1 MTVIKV
7 SRDILLSLTIKK
19 NKTMDITPNPNNFDS
34 SIISNKDLL
43 VLLITH
49 LEYVKS
55 LRNNIFV
62 KLSANQIEFL
72 DTKIDKLTHKIE
84 YLMSK
89 LSIED
94 LFDMA
99 INKIH

>member
-1 MTVIKV
+1 M
-7 SRDILLSLTIKK
+7 
-19 NKTMDITPNPNNFDS
+19 NITPNPNNFDS

-72 DTKIDKLTHKIE
+72 DNKINKLSHKIE

-94 LFDMA
+94 LLSID
-99 INKIH
+99 INKVHDY

>member
-1 MTVIKV
+1 M
-7 SRDILLSLTIKK
+7 
-19 NKTMDITPNPNNFDS
+19 NITPNPNNFDS

-43 VLLITH
+43 TLLITH

-72 DTKIDKLTHKIE
+72 DNKINKLSHKIE
-84 YLMSK
+84 YLVSK

-94 LFDMA
+94 LLSID
-99 INKIH
+99 INKIHNY

>member
-1 MTVIKV
+1 M
-7 SRDILLSLTIKK
+7 
-19 NKTMDITPNPNNFDS
+19 NITPNPNNFDS

-72 DTKIDKLTHKIE
+72 DNKINKLSHKIE
-84 YLMSK
+84 YLVSK
-89 LSIED
+89 LTIED
-94 LFDMA
+94 LLDID
-99 INKIH
+99 INKVHNY

>member
-1 MTVIKV
+1 M
-7 SRDILLSLTIKK
+7 
-19 NKTMDITPNPNNFDS
+19 NITPNPNNFDS

-43 VLLITH
+43 ELLITH

-72 DTKIDKLTHKIE
+72 DNKINKLSHKIE
-84 YLMSK
+84 YLVSK
-89 LSIED
+89 LTIED
-94 LFDMA
+94 LLSIN
-99 INKIH
+99 INKVHNC

>member
-1 MTVIKV
+1 M
-7 SRDILLSLTIKK
+7 
-19 NKTMDITPNPNNFDS
+19 NITPNPNNFNS

-43 VLLITH
+43 ELLITH

-72 DTKIDKLTHKIE
+72 DNKINKLTHKIT

-94 LFDMA
+94 LLSID
-99 INKIH
+99 INKIHEY

>member
-1 MTVIKV
+1 
-7 SRDILLSLTIKK
+7 
-19 NKTMDITPNPNNFDS
+19 MDITPNPNNFNS

-43 VLLITH
+43 ILLITH

-62 KLSANQIEFL
+62 KLSTNQIEFL
-72 DTKIDKLTHKIE
+72 DNKIAKLTHKIE

-94 LFDMA
+94 LFDID

>member
-1 MTVIKV
+1 
-7 SRDILLSLTIKK
+7 
-19 NKTMDITPNPNNFDS
+19 MDITPNPNNFDS

-72 DTKIDKLTHKIE
+72 NDKIDKLTHKIE

-89 LSIED
+89 LTIED
-94 LFDMA
+94 LLSID
-99 INKIH
+99 INKVHNY

>member
-1 MTVIKV
+1 M
-7 SRDILLSLTIKK
+7 
-19 NKTMDITPNPNNFDS
+19 NITPNPNNFDS

-72 DTKIDKLTHKIE
+72 DNKIDYLTHKIE

-94 LFDMA
+94 LLSFD
-99 INKIH
+99 INKVHNC

>member
-1 MTVIKV
+1 
-7 SRDILLSLTIKK
+7 
-19 NKTMDITPNPNNFDS
+19 MDITPNPNNFDS

-72 DTKIDKLTHKIE
+72 DNKINKLSHKIE
-84 YLMSK
+84 YLVSK
-89 LSIED
+89 LTIED
-94 LFDMA
+94 LLDID
-99 INKIH
+99 INKIHNY

>member
-1 MTVIKV
+1 
-7 SRDILLSLTIKK
+7 
-19 NKTMDITPNPNNFDS
+19 MDITPNPNNFNS

-62 KLSANQIEFL
+62 KLTAYQIEFL
-72 DTKIDKLTHKIE
+72 DNKINKLSHKIE
-84 YLMSK
+84 YLVSK

-94 LFDMA
+94 LLSID
-99 INKIH
+99 INKIHNY

>member
-1 MTVIKV
+1 M
-7 SRDILLSLTIKK
+7 
-19 NKTMDITPNPNNFDS
+19 NITPNPNNFDS

-72 DTKIDKLTHKIE
+72 DSKIDKLTHKIE

-94 LFDMA
+94 LLSIN
-99 INKIH
+99 INKVHDY

>member
-1 MTVIKV
+1 M
-7 SRDILLSLTIKK
+7 
-19 NKTMDITPNPNNFDS
+19 NITPNPNNFDS

-62 KLSANQIEFL
+62 KLTIHEIEFL
-72 DTKIDKLTHKIE
+72 DNKIVKVTNKIE
-84 YLMSK
+84 YLKSK
-89 LSIED
+89 LSVED
-94 LFDMA
+94 LQA
-99 INKIH
+99 IDINAPH

>member
-1 MTVIKV
+1 
-7 SRDILLSLTIKK
+7 
-19 NKTMDITPNPNNFDS
+19 MDITPNPNNFDS

-72 DTKIDKLTHKIE
+72 DNKINKLSHKIE
-84 YLMSK
+84 YLVSK
-89 LSIED
+89 LTIED
-94 LFDMA
+94 LLSID
-99 INKIH
+99 INKTH

>member
-1 MTVIKV
+1 
-7 SRDILLSLTIKK
+7 
-19 NKTMDITPNPNNFDS
+19 MDITPNPNRFDS

-43 VLLITH
+43 ALLITH

-62 KLSANQIEFL
+62 KLSINQIEFL

-84 YLMSK
+84 YLKSK

-94 LFDMA
+94 LQA
-99 INKIH
+99 IDINGVHNY

>member
-1 MTVIKV
+1 M
-7 SRDILLSLTIKK
+7 
-19 NKTMDITPNPNNFDS
+19 NITPNPNNFDS

-72 DTKIDKLTHKIE
+72 DNKIDKLTHKIE

-89 LSIED
+89 LTIED
-94 LFDMA
+94 LLSID
-99 INKIH
+99 INKVHNY

>member
-1 MTVIKV
+1 M
-7 SRDILLSLTIKK
+7 
-19 NKTMDITPNPNNFDS
+19 NITPNPNNFDS
-34 SIISNKDLL
+34 SIIDNKDLL

-72 DTKIDKLTHKIE
+72 DNKINKLSHKIE
-84 YLMSK
+84 YLVSK
-89 LSIED
+89 LTIED
-94 LFDMA
+94 LLSID
-99 INKIH
+99 INKIHNY

>member
-1 MTVIKV
+1 
-7 SRDILLSLTIKK
+7 
-19 NKTMDITPNPNNFDS
+19 MDITPNPNNFDS

-43 VLLITH
+43 TLLITH

-62 KLSANQIEFL
+62 NLSVNQIEFL
-72 DTKIDKLTHKIE
+72 DNKIDKLTHKIE
-84 YLMSK
+84 YLKSK

-94 LFDMA
+94 LLSTD
-99 INKIH
+99 INKVHDY

>member
-1 MTVIKV
+1 
-7 SRDILLSLTIKK
+7 
-19 NKTMDITPNPNNFDS
+19 MDITPNPNNFDS

-43 VLLITH
+43 TLLITH

-72 DTKIDKLTHKIE
+72 NTKIDKLTHKIE
-84 YLMSK
+84 YLTSK

-94 LFDMA
+94 LLSID
-99 INKIH
+99 INKVHEY

>member
-1 MTVIKV
+1 M
-7 SRDILLSLTIKK
+7 
-19 NKTMDITPNPNNFDS
+19 NITPNPNNFDS

-72 DTKIDKLTHKIE
+72 DNKINKLSHKIE
-84 YLMSK
+84 YLVGK
-89 LSIED
+89 LTIED
-94 LFDMA
+94 LLSID

>member
-1 MTVIKV
+1 M
-7 SRDILLSLTIKK
+7 
-19 NKTMDITPNPNNFDS
+19 NITPNPNNLDS

-43 VLLITH
+43 ELLITH

-55 LRNNIFV
+55 LRYNIFL
-62 KLSANQIEFL
+62 KLTAQQIEFL
-72 DTKIDKLTHKIE
+72 DNKIDKLTHKIE

-94 LFDMA
+94 LFDIA

>member
-1 MTVIKV
+1 M
-7 SRDILLSLTIKK
+7 
-19 NKTMDITPNPNNFDS
+19 NITPNPNNLES
-34 SIISNKDLL
+34 SIIDNKDLL
-43 VLLITH
+43 TLLITH

-84 YLMSK
+84 YLKSK
-89 LSIED
+89 LSPEEVAALSLNSLI
-94 LFDMA
+94 
-99 INKIH
+99 

>member
-1 MTVIKV
+1 
-7 SRDILLSLTIKK
+7 
-19 NKTMDITPNPNNFDS
+19 MDITPNPNNFNS

-43 VLLITH
+43 ILLITH
-49 LEYVKS
+49 SEYVKS

-72 DTKIDKLTHKIE
+72 DNKIDKLTHKIE
-84 YLMSK
+84 YLKSK

-94 LFDMA
+94 LLSID
-99 INKIH
+99 INKVHNY

>member
-1 MTVIKV
+1 
-7 SRDILLSLTIKK
+7 
-19 NKTMDITPNPNNFDS
+19 MDITPNPNNLDS

-43 VLLITH
+43 ELLITH

-72 DTKIDKLTHKIE
+72 DNKITKLSNKIE
-84 YLMSK
+84 YLKSK
-89 LSIED
+89 LSPED
-94 LFDMA
+94 TFL
-99 INKIH
+99 INIL

>member
-1 MTVIKV
+1 M
-7 SRDILLSLTIKK
+7 
-19 NKTMDITPNPNNFDS
+19 NITPNPNNFDS

-62 KLSANQIEFL
+62 KLVTHEIEFL
-72 DTKIDKLTHKIE
+72 DTKIVKLTNKIE
-84 YLMSK
+84 YLKSK
-89 LSIED
+89 LTIEHLLSI
-94 LFDMA
+94 A
-99 INKIH
+99 INKSHKY